1 MSRTFR
7 VFRGYIHV
15 VGLKPD
21 GDTLAFK
28 PHDSVAMAALPGP
41 DGAPGAVSFDANTNG
56 AVDVRLQGIDALETH
71 YQPAV
76 GDPKP
81 PGATAPVGVSKPS
94 AGNHQQ
100 RLDLSRGAA
109 NTLLGMLGIQVSNA
123 DWHAWGYLSR
133 VTVGGAVVA
142 TKFQENVEIVVVAN
156 AVEREGRVLGWIF
169 PGSVALADGQTLTEA
184 ALAAL
189 VKQSCNARMLAAGLA
204 YPYYYMT
211 LASVLRGKLNTA
223 VGTAQRYD
231 RGVWAVDTSAV
242 GVAIPT
248 LSALNSGVALLPYLF
263 RKLLRSWRLAALK
276 AYWSG
281 GDVSDAA
288 LAVLDVGRLFA
299 SGNPY
304 VYTVSDRQFLRL
316 DEVVSVSGGV
326 LKLSRKPQ
334 DIVFLE

>member
-41 DGAPGAVSFDANTNG
+41 DGASGAVSFDANTNG

-76 GDPKP
+76 GDHKP

-133 VTVGGAVVA
+133 VTVGGAVIA
-142 TKFQENVEIVVVAN
+142 TKFQEKVEIVVVAN

-169 PGSVALADGQTLTEA
+169 PGSVALVDGQTLTEA

-223 VGTAQRYD
+223 VGAAQRYE
-231 RGVWAVDTSAV
+231 RGVWAVDTSAD

-248 LSALNSGVALLPYLF
+248 LSALHSGEQLGQIHLDHDLVPSRAQPIKATFGDLF
-263 RKLLRSWRLAALK
+263 C
-276 AYWSG
+276 
-281 GDVSDAA
+281 DEDACHSPIVTGA
-288 LAVLDVGRLFA
+288 GVGYE
-299 SGNPY
+299 P
-304 VYTVSDRQFLRL
+304 V
-316 DEVVSVSGGV
+316 
-326 LKLSRKPQ
+326 
-334 DIVFLE
+334 